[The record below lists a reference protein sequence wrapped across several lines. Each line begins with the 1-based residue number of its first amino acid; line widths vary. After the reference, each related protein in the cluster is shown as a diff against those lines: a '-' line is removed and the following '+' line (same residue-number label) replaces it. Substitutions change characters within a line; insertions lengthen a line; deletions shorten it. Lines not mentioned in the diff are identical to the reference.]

1 MRITPKRCVHHLR
14 DASGREVS
22 TAAAIPSKSLTI
34 PYAACNVS
42 VPFGGKMGS
51 DRFSLLD
58 ENLREFGI
66 IVRRNL
72 RFLIWFAIVTAVL
85 VVLITAALPR
95 YWRLAATIQVKGRQD
110 SSILAM
116 IGSSMGGFQLPSP
129 ATETEMQLL
138 RTRLVREQA
147 IVVGAMQIET
157 RNRAWDTVHGRL
169 LRFFRD
175 KLPLV
180 PDVPAEYLLL
190 SQAEI
195 EPGWAGKKL
204 VARVSEIGSLEISA
218 PGSGEQIVPIGGRF
232 NVEGLAFTL
241 DEVHAPAGRK
251 FSLIIHPKSEMLR
264 IIDSNSGVYELG
276 LNSGV
281 LAVVLF
287 WPDPYR
293 GSMYVNSLAEAYFKN
308 NEEYSRI
315 LGEDRLEYLDEE
327 IDRVR
332 NALLSSE
339 KELAE
344 YKLREST
351 VVLTEESKAL
361 IQSFATRKLEQEEI
375 TMELEDCSSLL
386 LRLGKGQTEDFILYS
401 GALRQDPVQTI
412 LVQQLAELVSERV
425 SLLEEM
431 TEVHPEVVKNTALIE
446 EVKSSILGN
455 LRNRKKTLETG
466 RASTGKV
473 LAEYDALMAEIPQ
486 KERDLMV
493 LARDRE
499 VNERLYYFLVTKRQ
513 ETAVLVESQTTS
525 VRMLDEAIP
534 PDFPARP
541 SIKVNGF
548 LALIFGF
555 LFALAY
561 VSLRVYGSGRV
572 RGLRHALAL
581 GAGGHIAL
589 IPRDREARSAA
600 LDGLAAE
607 VLRVVPAGGSA
618 ACIDL
623 ADGIGAELASELAD
637 RLKAAGAEAR
647 LVTPSQDKVF
657 TGEGAVSQNERT
669 VLLLGDLVAHPLQI
683 AAADGAALRIVFAAA
698 GQTTT
703 RELRANAAILGGMG
717 AASFALVAGDL
728 ETEDAYTAMTLDKG
742 VRISG

>member
-1 MRITPKRCVHHLR
+1 
-14 DASGREVS
+14 
-22 TAAAIPSKSLTI
+22 
-34 PYAACNVS
+34 
-42 VPFGGKMGS
+42 MGS

-72 RFLIWFAIVTAVL
+72 RFLIWFAVVTAIV
-85 VVLITAALPR
+85 VVLISAALPR

-116 IGSSMGGFQLPSP
+116 IGSVSGFQLPSP

-147 IVVGAMQIET
+147 LVASAMQIET

-190 SQAEI
+190 SDAEI
-195 EPGWAGKKL
+195 EPDWSGKRL
-204 VARVSEIGSLEISA
+204 AARVSEIGSLKISA
-218 PGSGEQIVPIGGRF
+218 PGSGEQVVPIGGRF
-232 NVEGLAFTL
+232 SAEGLAFTL
-241 DEVHAPAGRK
+241 NEVHAPAGRK
-251 FSLIIHPKSEMLR
+251 FSLVIRPKSEMLR
-264 IIDSNSGVYELG
+264 IIGYNSGVYELG
-276 LNSGV
+276 LSSGV

-308 NEEYSRI
+308 NEEYGRI
-315 LGEDRLEYLDEE
+315 LGEDRLDYLDEE

-332 NALLSSE
+332 NALLKSE
-339 KELAE
+339 KELTE
-344 YKLREST
+344 YKQREST

-361 IQSFATRKLEQEEI
+361 IQSFAARKLEREEVI
-375 TMELEDCSSLL
+375 MELEGCNELL
-386 LRLGKGQTEDFILYS
+386 LRLEKGRTEDFILYS
-401 GALRQDPVQTI
+401 GALSQDPVQTV
-412 LVQQLAELVSERV
+412 LVQQLAELISERAG
-425 SLLEEM
+425 LLEEM
-431 TEVHPEVVKNTALIE
+431 TGAHPDVVKNTALID
-446 EVKSSILGN
+446 EVKSSILDN
-455 LRNRKKTLETG
+455 LRNRKKTLESR
-466 RASTGKV
+466 RASAGKV
-473 LAEYDALMAEIPQ
+473 LAEYDALLAEIPQ

-493 LARDRE
+493 LARDHE
-499 VNERLYYFLVTKRQ
+499 VNENLYYFLVTKRQ
-513 ETAVLVESQTTS
+513 ETAVLVESQATS
-525 VRMLDEAIP
+525 VRMLDKAIP

-548 LALIFGF
+548 LGLIFGF
-555 LFALAY
+555 LFAVAY
-561 VSLRVYGSGRV
+561 VSLSAYGNGRV

-589 IPRDREARSAA
+589 IPCDEKDRGPA

-607 VLRVVPAGGSA
+607 VLRAVPEGGSA
-618 ACIDL
+618 ACVDL
-623 ADGIGAELASELAD
+623 TDGIGAELVRKLVD

-647 LVTPSQDKVF
+647 LVTPSLDKIFAGVDSISQD
-657 TGEGAVSQNERT
+657 ERT
-669 VLLLGDLVAHPLQI
+669 VLLLGDLVAHPLQA
-683 AAADGAALRIVFAAA
+683 AAADSAALRIAFAAA
-698 GQTTT
+698 GQTTAKG
-703 RELRANAAILGGMG
+703 LRANAAILGGMG
-717 AASFALVAGDL
+717 AASFALVTGDL

-742 VRISG
+742 VRASG